1 MLLAVFGLF
10 IVMSGPAEPVQLVRP
25 WPDQLLNFVAFL
37 KKIQNKTVNFLEPKA
52 YTIKRRPLLTG
63 K

>member
-10 IVMSGPAEPVQLVRP
+10 IVMPGPAEPV
-25 WPDQLLNFVAFL
+25 QLLNFVAFL

-52 YTIKRRPLLTG
+52 YTIKRRPLVTE